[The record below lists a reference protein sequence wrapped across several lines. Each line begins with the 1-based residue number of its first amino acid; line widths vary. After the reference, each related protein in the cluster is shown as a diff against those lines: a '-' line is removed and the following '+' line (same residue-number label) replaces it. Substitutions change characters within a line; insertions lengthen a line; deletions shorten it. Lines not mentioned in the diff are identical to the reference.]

1 MNEIDFTE
9 AAKKIIKK
17 YSNEKNKQQISL
29 KEIYVV
35 WNCKTLQ
42 NNKALLST
50 PVPDG
55 RYYEVTYDGDK
66 KRFYFDA
73 YIKEHNESISI

>member
-1 MNEIDFTE
+1 MNEIDFTK

-29 KEIYVV
+29 EEIYVV

-66 KRFYFDA
+66 QRFYFDA

>member
-29 KEIYVV
+29 KEVYVV
-35 WNCKTLQ
+35 WTCKTLQ

-50 PVPDG
+50 PVLDG

-66 KRFYFDA
+66 KKILF
-73 YIKEHNESISI
+73 